1 VRVVPRREPAV
12 RPVVL
17 QQLVEV
23 VEEVRDRGV
32 HVAERAV
39 QRGDALGLDGGFRGE
54 RGGGVGGEAYCAEKE
69 REEERAEGR
78 ERGGSGPGEGTG
90 CHGGC
95 CLLADKSCPLLLS
108 FWVVCLSAFCLR
120 AFVPSC
126 AFVPLKIK
134 DPHES
139 LQLSTTDIFCRKNG
153 KYITIK
159 YYVRKILTTINQG

>member
-1 VRVVPRREPAV
+1 MLLNLDMLVHAGAATGAGRAYLEQQRVDVVLGRKRVEGVGTLCEHHVLHVRVVPRREPAV

-78 ERGGSGPGEGTG
+78 ERGGG
-90 CHGGC
+90 
-95 CLLADKSCPLLLS
+95 
-108 FWVVCLSAFCLR
+108 
-120 AFVPSC
+120 
-126 AFVPLKIK
+126 
-134 DPHES
+134 
-139 LQLSTTDIFCRKNG
+139 
-153 KYITIK
+153 
-159 YYVRKILTTINQG
+159 